1 MQHYLY
7 MYCGQA
13 CCLKTSYNSKSV
25 SSRTQI
31 NHSSSFIKI
40 PVKISISGKTIT
52 TYALLDSGAACNFTL
67 TSSNSHL
74 AVEEL
79 DGHPIGEGRVAH
91 ITEEVH
97 MQVGILHKEIIR
109 FYVIHQPNNLVIPGL
124 PWLRRYNPH
133 ISWKEGEGQKLSWS
147 MFDSSFSFTCTF
159 YYCQRNECWHPQS
172 TCRIFRPGRCLQ

>member
-7 MYCGQA
+7 MYSCGQA
-13 CCLKTSYNSKSV
+13 GHLNTSYNSKSV

-31 NHSSSFIKI
+31 YHSSSSIKI

-52 TYALLDSGAACNFTL
+52 TYALLDSGAADNFTL
-67 TSSNSHL
+67 TSCKSHL

-79 DGHPIGEGRVAH
+79 AGRPIGEGRVAH
-91 ITEEVH
+91 ITEKVH

-109 FYVIHQPNNLVIPGL
+109 FYVIHSPNNLVIFSL

-133 ISWKEGEGQKLSWS
+133 ISWKEGSLSGTEVV
-147 MFDSSFSFTCTF
+147 MI
-159 YYCQRNECWHPQS
+159 NV
-172 TCRIFRPGRCLQ
+172 